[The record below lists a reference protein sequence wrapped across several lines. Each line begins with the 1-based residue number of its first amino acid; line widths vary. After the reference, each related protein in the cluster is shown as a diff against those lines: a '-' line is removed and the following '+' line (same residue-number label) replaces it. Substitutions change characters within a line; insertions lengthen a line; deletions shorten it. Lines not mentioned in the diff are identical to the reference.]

1 MLHTGSKT
9 ILFSTIALTVIGIS
23 LAANAQTVTSPFARA
38 DKPQAWEA
46 PTQNAPIYPAYVEP
60 TSSSYVPPTV
70 ELPAYAPEYKSQ
82 TAARPTMA
90 GGSSA
95 PPRMPTAVN
104 SAPAPQTYAQSAATA
119 SGVYVPKPQ
128 SQTSTAPAPATAVQQ
143 KSGSYLAGEAVAP
156 EGAVYAPPRS
166 ASTGGQYY
174 PQYKQYG
181 QPVYSAQSQVP
192 PRPPAGTGLPPR
204 RPGTQPIPQTQPK
217 SWQDRF
223 GLGNLATTVSGYLK
237 LGAAATE
244 RNDWDADFIA
254 DGSIRGE
261 VSAITQG
268 GLEYGIGAELRGQ
281 YDKYRRGFGGRV
293 GDCPPGIAG
302 CAFLDMGGTPVSVRG
317 HTSQFYTFGPSDAK
331 DSEIE
336 LEGAYLFLRSA
347 YGDVTIGRDDG
358 AAYLFSL
365 GAPTLVAVGASNSP
379 VDYTGLDSV
388 KTLNDASGFAEKITY
403 TSPRLLGDTVGVG
416 VQLGASYAPNAR
428 ACGVD
433 YCVKRF
439 ASDVSGSFAPDM
451 KDVIEL
457 GVALDRKFDNG
468 LSVEATAT
476 YAMADEDSG
485 FAVFDDLEALGLGV
499 ELGYMDWTIG
509 GSYLNSNN
517 GLANGD
523 YVAWDAGLTWKPAA
537 WGITLGYGGS
547 EDKNIGLK
555 SDQALLGL
563 SYDVNDNY
571 RLGAGIQ
578 YIDRDVPLNVGGIV
592 GNVSEDATAIF
603 VEGRVTF

>member
-1 MLHTGSKT
+1 MAQTGSKT

-46 PTQNAPIYPAYVEP
+46 PAQAAPVRPAYVEP
-60 TSSSYVPPTV
+60 TSSSYVPPTI
-70 ELPAYAPEYKSQ
+70 ELPAYAPEYNAQ
-82 TAARPTMA
+82 TSAKAAMA

-95 PPRMPTAVN
+95 PPRRTAAT
-104 SAPAPQTYAQSAATA
+104 APAPQIYAQSAATA
-119 SGVYVPKPQ
+119 GGVYVPQSQPQ
-128 SQTSTAPAPATAVQQ
+128 SQTVTAPAPTSTGTH
-143 KSGSYLAGEAVAP
+143 KTGSYLAGEMPATD
-156 EGAVYAPPRS
+156 GGVYAPPRS
-166 ASTGGQYY
+166 AHTGGQYY
-174 PQYKQYG
+174 PKYSQYG
-181 QPVYSAQSQVP
+181 QPTYSAQSNVP
-192 PRPPAGTGLPPR
+192 PRPPSGTGLTPR
-204 RPGTQPIPQTQPK
+204 RPNTQTAPTPRPK
-217 SWQDRF
+217 SWRDRM
-223 GLGNLATTVSGYLK
+223 GLGNIATTVSGYLK

-244 RNDWDADFIA
+244 RSDWDADFIA

-268 GLEYGIGAELRGQ
+268 GLEYGLGAELRGQ

-302 CAFLDMGGTPVSVRG
+302 CASFDMGGTPVSVRG